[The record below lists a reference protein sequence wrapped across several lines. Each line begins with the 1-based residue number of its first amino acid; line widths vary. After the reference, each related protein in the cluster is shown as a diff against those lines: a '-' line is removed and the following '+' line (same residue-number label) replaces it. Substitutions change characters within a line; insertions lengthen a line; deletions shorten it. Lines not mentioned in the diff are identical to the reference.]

1 MLQRNHG
8 NKVMARHL
16 TEHGRRQACK
26 TPGRSGTGPTALQ
39 TAVMVVVLIA
49 ALANPMSVFGQSKVE
64 RTFSEIDQNGDG
76 QVSRTELRMN
86 KFYFFYLRDT
96 DQDKHLSFGET
107 QLSKAAFSAADGDG
121 DGKISGLEFF
131 DARFTQFDVYD
142 TNHDGVLTF
151 EEFENFARLNM
162 R

>member
-1 MLQRNHG
+1 MRFAIL
-8 NKVMARHL
+8 AL
-16 TEHGRRQACK
+16 SILFA
-26 TPGRSGTGPTALQ
+26 STAW
-39 TAVMVVVLIA
+39 A
-49 ALANPMSVFGQSKVE
+49 AEDFGQSKVK

-96 DQDKHLSFGET
+96 DQDNHLSFGET
-107 QLSKAAFSAADGDG
+107 QLSKAAFSAADSDG

-131 DARFTQFDVYD
+131 DARFTQFDAYD

>member
-1 MLQRNHG
+1 
-8 NKVMARHL
+8 MARHL
-16 TEHGRRQACK
+16 TERARRQACE
-26 TPGRSGTGPTALQ
+26 TPGRSGTGPTALL
-39 TAVMVVVLIA
+39 TAVVVVVLIA
-49 ALANPMSVFGQSKVE
+49 VLANPVSVFGQSKAE
-64 RTFSEIDQNGDG
+64 RIFSEFDENGDG